1 MTMMLATS
9 LWWWLNDGDF
19 RCWWQNHYVGD
30 FFHYVWDFLNEFTNI
45 LNRSPTSK
53 SCHQHIWSQTSVI
66 NIDVTV
72 IILVKRELRG
82 SLKELKH
89 LQKLNCG
96 FISCYSRSVEIVEE
110 SKIFQL
116 CSTYM
121 DTSDDNFDLNDFLG
135 IGINVVHIRGLICN
149 IW

>member
-1 MTMMLATS
+1 MLVIFKCIKT
-9 LWWWLNDGDF
+9 
-19 RCWWQNHYVGD
+19 V
-30 FFHYVWDFLNEFTNI
+30 TNI
-45 LNRSPTSK
+45 LNRSPTSQ
-53 SCHQHIWSQTSVI
+53 SCHQHIWSSTFVT

-135 IGINVVHIRGLICN
+135 IGINVVYIRELMPFESYATYDKHCMSFCN
-149 IW
+149 LDDIDPKKECQLK

>member
-1 MTMMLATS
+1 MLVIFKYIKT
-9 LWWWLNDGDF
+9 
-19 RCWWQNHYVGD
+19 V
-30 FFHYVWDFLNEFTNI
+30 TNI
-45 LNRSPTSK
+45 LNRSPTSQ
-53 SCHQHIWSQTSVI
+53 SCHQHIWSPTFVT

-135 IGINVVHIRGLICN
+135 IGINVVYIRGLIRN
-149 IW
+149 HFAIWMILIQKRNVS

>member
-1 MTMMLATS
+1 M
-9 LWWWLNDGDF
+9 
-19 RCWWQNHYVGD
+19 
-30 FFHYVWDFLNEFTNI
+30 
-45 LNRSPTSK
+45 
-53 SCHQHIWSQTSVI
+53 
-66 NIDVTV
+66 
-72 IILVKRELRG
+72 KRELRG

-135 IGINVVHIRGLICN
+135 IGVNVVYHWTHMKHMINIACHFAILIQKRN
-149 IW
+149 VS

>member
-1 MTMMLATS
+1 M
-9 LWWWLNDGDF
+9 
-19 RCWWQNHYVGD
+19 
-30 FFHYVWDFLNEFTNI
+30 
-45 LNRSPTSK
+45 
-53 SCHQHIWSQTSVI
+53 
-66 NIDVTV
+66 
-72 IILVKRELRG
+72 KRELRG

-135 IGINVVHIRGLICN
+135 IGVNAIHIRELISYVF
-149 IW
+149 II